1 MKVRLL
7 EKKNPSDIKRFKQ
20 LPFKLYQENPYW
32 VPPLDGEI
40 ENVMNPEK
48 HPFYRH
54 SEGDFFVVEREKEV
68 LGRIAVLHN
77 KNYCSFH
84 DEKTAFFYYFESVND
99 PEVASLLFASIEA
112 WATARGLNKVFGPR
126 GFLRSNGIGLLV
138 EGFNFWPAVGIPYN
152 HDYYGA
158 LIEGNGYTKSHD
170 YFSGYLDKHPD
181 PQIHTIAEKVL
192 ARGNFSIVD
201 FKHKSEMED
210 WIPRIEEVH
219 HKAFAHNP
227 SYYPSTKEEFDQLAR
242 NIIAVADPRFIK
254 LIKYKDEI
262 AGFVIGYPNIN
273 RALKRA
279 NGKLFPLG
287 WLYILLENKFP
298 QVLDLNGVGIMPE
311 YQGLG
316 GNVLLYSELD
326 KVTRQAGSK
335 MAEIV
340 QVDER
345 NFRSKSD
352 METLGVNFTKVH
364 RTYQKD
370 I

>member
-1 MKVRLL
+1 M
-7 EKKNPSDIKRFKQ
+7 
-20 LPFKLYQENPYW
+20 
-32 VPPLDGEI
+32 
-40 ENVMNPEK
+40 
-48 HPFYRH
+48 
-54 SEGDFFVVEREKEV
+54 
-68 LGRIAVLHN
+68 
-77 KNYCSFH
+77 
-84 DEKTAFFYYFESVND
+84 
-99 PEVASLLFASIEA
+99 EA
-112 WATARGLNKVFGPR
+112 
-126 GFLRSNGIGLLV
+126 
-138 EGFNFWPAVGIPYN
+138 
-152 HDYYGA
+152 
-158 LIEGNGYTKSHD
+158 
-170 YFSGYLDKHPD
+170 
-181 PQIHTIAEKVL
+181 
-192 ARGNFSIVD
+192 
-201 FKHKSEMED
+201 

-352 METLGVNFTKVH
+352 METLGVNFTKIH